1 MSTFFRPGMREDPQ
15 VKRTEI
21 GMQIYYVYRLDSN
34 KRRIK
39 GQPPIGTVALVFDS
53 DGNVARGIAIRSAN
67 DQFCRP
73 KGRQLAIARARHAL
87 YTRTSCDVVG
97 IPVRT
102 AGTCVDVR
110 QAALDFMDV
119 CRHNYD
125 TIFDYKSQFN
135 PKLTMFERGVVTD
148 LWNSKHRAGLTAE
161 TDPFVAGLRAFVE
174 CRIRGDEIADAVTY
188 SYRYVDD
195 AAPKPATASET
206 VNPATAGKSEQSPT
220 KV

>member
-1 MSTFFRPGMREDPQ
+1 MREDPR
-15 VKRTEI
+15 VKRVEI
-21 GMQIYYVYRLDSN
+21 GMQIYYVYRLDSD

-39 GQPPIGTVALVFDS
+39 GQSPIGTVALVFDS

-67 DQFCRP
+67 DQFCKP
-73 KGRQLAIARARHAL
+73 KGRMLAIARARHAL
-87 YTRTSCDVVG
+87 YTRTSCDMVG

-102 AGTCVDVR
+102 SSTSVDVR
-110 QAALDFMDV
+110 QSALDFMDV

-135 PKLTMFERGVVTD
+135 PKLTMFERDVVAD
-148 LWNSKHRAGLTAE
+148 LWNAKHRAGLTEE

-188 SYRYVDD
+188 SYPDTDD
-195 AAPKPATASET
+195 AAPKPATTSET
-206 VNPATAGKSEQSPT
+206 VNPDTAVKSEQSST

>member
-1 MSTFFRPGMREDPQ
+1 MREDPR
-15 VKRTEI
+15 VKRVEI
-21 GMQIYYVYRLDSN
+21 GMQIYYVYRLDSD

-39 GQPPIGTVALVFDS
+39 GQSPIGTVALVFDS

-67 DQFCRP
+67 DQFCKP

-87 YTRTSCDVVG
+87 YTRTSCDMIG

-102 AGTCVDVR
+102 SSTSVDVR
-110 QAALDFMDV
+110 QSALDFMDV

-135 PKLTMFERGVVTD
+135 PKLTMFERDVVAD
-148 LWNSKHRAGLTAE
+148 LWNAKHRAGLTEE

-188 SYRYVDD
+188 SYPDTDD
-195 AAPKPATASET
+195 AVPKPATASET
-206 VNPATAGKSEQSPT
+206 VNPDTAVKSEQPTT

>member
-1 MSTFFRPGMREDPQ
+1 
-15 VKRTEI
+15 
-21 GMQIYYVYRLDSN
+21 
-34 KRRIK
+34 
-39 GQPPIGTVALVFDS
+39 
-53 DGNVARGIAIRSAN
+53 
-67 DQFCRP
+67 
-73 KGRQLAIARARHAL
+73 
-87 YTRTSCDVVG
+87 
-97 IPVRT
+97 
-102 AGTCVDVR
+102 
-110 QAALDFMDV
+110 MDV

-135 PKLTMFERGVVTD
+135 PKLTMFERDVVTD

-188 SYRYVDD
+188 SYRCID

-220 KV
+220 RFDFVVRMQYCISRPKIAWNQTLHADASHAYYNAARDSRAIFVAACSSDW